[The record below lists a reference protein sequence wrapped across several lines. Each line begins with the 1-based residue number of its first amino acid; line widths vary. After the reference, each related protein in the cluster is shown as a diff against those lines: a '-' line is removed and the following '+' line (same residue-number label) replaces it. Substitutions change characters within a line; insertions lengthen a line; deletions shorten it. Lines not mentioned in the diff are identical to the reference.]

1 MSFKINSL
9 YLTKAT
15 ELSHKAMLP
24 PGTTKIYRTYIP
36 GNLNN
41 AFKDDTKIVSFGQ
54 QLAWKWLHDEFEENF
69 FFTNKRDAF
78 DRACVNGDS
87 SFTGFTK
94 VELKK
99 QALQFV
105 KDMSSYL
112 GMEYDGKHFEE
123 LWDLGYLPIR
133 VKILSEGSQT
143 NGNIPH
149 MTLINTNDDF
159 AWLPSYLEKIVLPLI
174 MKSSYAATISK
185 LYRKQAEKWVNKT
198 DNKNI
203 DLVDFMCIDSATKD
217 SSNLWDMIA
226 TGLGFATSFKNSN
239 NLSVIPASRY
249 FYGVKE
255 DEMPIFSVNASEH
268 SVSCVKIFS
277 GAEKYSQVEELFDE
291 QTNSWKPIKYS

>member
-1 MSFKINSL
+1 MSFKVNSL
-9 YLTKAT
+9 YLTKAN

-41 AFKDDTKIVSFGQ
+41 AFKDTTKIVSFGQ

-69 FFTNKRDAF
+69 FM
-78 DRACVNGDS
+78 
-87 SFTGFTK
+87 TK
-94 VELKK
+94 YRNSGNWISEYDKKQELKAVK
-99 QALQFV
+99 QQALQFI
-105 KDMSSYL
+105 KDMSLYL

-174 MKSSYAATISK
+174 IKSSYAATISK

-198 DNKNI
+198 DNKNT

-249 FYGVKE
+249 FYGVGE
-255 DEMPIFSVNASEH
+255 NEIPISYSNVIEYNFSLS
-268 SVSCVKIFS
+268 KIFPKV
-277 GAEKYSQVEELFDE
+277 ENYSKVKE
-291 QTNSWKPIKYS
+291 QFNEDT